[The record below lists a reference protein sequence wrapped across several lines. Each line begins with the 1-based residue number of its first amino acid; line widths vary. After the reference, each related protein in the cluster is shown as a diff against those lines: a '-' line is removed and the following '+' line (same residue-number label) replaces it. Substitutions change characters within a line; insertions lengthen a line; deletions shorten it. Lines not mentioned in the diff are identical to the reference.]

1 MSGTPCRVR
10 WHRPVRSQL
19 IGQLATFGGLFTP
32 LELFNSQKNK
42 KPTNKLPRSIFQ
54 WPNAFPQDPFI
65 KQSVNPWR
73 NISYLLCIYNSKC
86 SLQFYVNSYLGMTA
100 FFGLISIGKIPEV
113 HKREVLFLS
122 YFVFIFDLSYAFFLW
137 SQGLTWQQ
145 LTRLN
150 FSYKWFKKIISNSIT
165 LDWFWIEVPFGVFC
179 FLVYSIIPVSYQ

>member
-19 IGQLATFGGLFTP
+19 IDQLATFGGLFTP

-65 KQSVNPWR
+65 KQSVNPWQ
-73 NISYLLCIYNSKC
+73 NISYLLCIHNSKC

-100 FFGLISIGKIPEV
+100 FFWANFHRKNPWGSQERSSLF
-113 HKREVLFLS
+113 VLFCL
-122 YFVFIFDLSYAFFLW
+122 YI
-137 SQGLTWQQ
+137 
-145 LTRLN
+145 
-150 FSYKWFKKIISNSIT
+150 WFKLCIFLEVSGVDVT
-165 LDWFWIEVPFGVFC
+165 TTYQIEL
-179 FLVYSIIPVSYQ
+179 FLQMV